1 MLTNNSGS
9 YRTNTQIVVVGGG
22 PAGTTVATM
31 LARKGLS
38 VILLERANFP
48 RDHVGESLLPA
59 SMPILKE
66 LGVITEVE
74 QSGFLPKYGATMSW
88 GSQPDP
94 WSWYFSETNHQYP
107 HAFQVWRPTFDNI
120 LLENSRKNGVD
131 VRENHQVTSVDF
143 LDTGS
148 VTINYV
154 HQVDKK
160 GSIDADFIVDAS
172 GSNCLLAR
180 QLDLREWDQFF
191 QNLAVYGYFKGG
203 STLPDPDQTNIF
215 IESTTNGWIWN
226 IPLHTGVTSVGAVV
240 DSTYGQTQISQIG
253 IKDFLLQN
261 INQSEYTAKM
271 LKDAELVSKPVV
283 LKDWSYT
290 NNPMAGDNYILVGDA
305 ACFIDPLF
313 SSGVHL
319 AFMSGILAAAHIT
332 TAIKDKDLGKE
343 SKQVYANLYSQE
355 YQHFRELAKLFY
367 SSNRT
372 VDSYFW
378 EARRLLG
385 VDTSYDSRKSFINA
399 VAGQAPRGYERAVM
413 ERGQLSG
420 ELLNAINK
428 VSEIRSSRKSQA
440 DSLLS
445 GINIA
450 SPDIS
455 QLTPILIDGTKI
467 EVKPVLGDGEFQ
479 WGYVLISPDRPEGAE
494 CSRLVSELV
503 SLMLTKSSLA
513 SIWNNIQTK
522 FEHIDPKR
530 LERDI
535 LNTISILYTDGTIT
549 KFI

>member
-1 MLTNNSGS
+1 M
-9 YRTNTQIVVVGGG
+9 
-22 PAGTTVATM
+22 
-31 LARKGLS
+31 
-38 VILLERANFP
+38 
-48 RDHVGESLLPA
+48 
-59 SMPILKE
+59 
-66 LGVITEVE
+66 
-74 QSGFLPKYGATMSW
+74 
-88 GSQPDP
+88 
-94 WSWYFSETNHQYP
+94 
-107 HAFQVWRPTFDNI
+107 
-120 LLENSRKNGVD
+120 
-131 VRENHQVTSVDF
+131 TSVDF

-413 ERGQLSG
+413 ERGQLSE
-420 ELLNAINK
+420 ELLNEINE